1 MKKRI
6 KISQDDWAQDPREAW
21 DNLGTM
27 ICFHGRHNLGDKHDY
42 SHEDF
47 DGWDDLQNYI
57 EKKLG
62 GVVILP
68 LYLYDHSGITM
79 NTTGFS
85 CSWDSGQ
92 VGFIYVSRETLL
104 KEYGGKKVTTKL
116 KERVTQYLIG
126 EVEEYDKYLTGD
138 VYKYKIESGIEM
150 VKLSKEDFE
159 KGVTENI
166 DVEVEWEFEDSCSGF
181 YGYSIE
187 NGICDHADA
196 PKEVIEKALDNID
209 EWVEYEIIKIEL

>member
-1 MKKRI
+1 MKKRF
-6 KISQDDWAQDPREAW
+6 KISQDDWAQDPRAEW

-27 ICFHGRHNLGDKHDY
+27 ICFHRGYNLGDKHDY
-42 SHEDF
+42 SHDDF
-47 DGWDDLQNYI
+47 DGWDDIQNYI

-85 CSWDSGQ
+85 CPWDSGQ

-126 EVEEYDKYLTGD
+126 EVETYDQYLTGD
-138 VYKYKIESGIEM
+138 VYRYDIEVAEEQVIIPKDDFDKGIYKPTQTT
-150 VKLSKEDFE
+150 LA
-159 KGVTENI
+159 
-166 DVEVEWEFEDSCSGF
+166 WEFEDSCSGF
-181 YGYSIE
+181 YGSDIG
-187 NGICDHADA
+187 NGIGDYADV
-196 PKEVIEKALDNID
+196 PKEVLEEALDNIG
-209 EWVEYEIIKIEL
+209 EWIEFEITKIEL

>member
-1 MKKRI
+1 MKKRF
-6 KISQDDWAQDPREAW
+6 KISQDDWAQDPRAEW

-27 ICFHGRHNLGDKHDY
+27 ICFHGRYTLGDKHDY
-42 SHEDF
+42 NSSDF
-47 DGWDDLQNYI
+47 DGWDELQNYI

-116 KERVTQYLIG
+116 KEKVTQYLIG
-126 EVEEYDKYLTGD
+126 EVETYDQYLTGD
-138 VYKYKIESGIEM
+138 VYRFELQNGVEM

-159 KGVTENI
+159 KGDTKNI
-166 DVEVEWEFEDSCSGF
+166 DVEVEWEFEDSCSSF
-181 YGYSIE
+181 YGSGID
-187 NGICDHADA
+187 NGIGDNADV
-196 PKEVIEKALDNID
+196 PKEVLEEAFDNID
-209 EWVEYEIIKIEL
+209 EWIEYEITKI

>member
-1 MKKRI
+1 MKKRF
-6 KISQDDWAQDPREAW
+6 KISQDDWAQDPRAEW

-116 KERVTQYLIG
+116 KEKVTQWLIG
-126 EVEEYDKYLTGD
+126 EVETYDQYLTGD
-138 VYKYKIESGIEM
+138 VYRFELQNGIEM

-159 KGVTENI
+159 KGNTENI
-166 DVEVEWEFEDSCSGF
+166 DVELEWEFEDSCSGF
-181 YGYSIE
+181 YGSGID
-187 NGICDHADA
+187 NGIGDHADV
-196 PKEVIEKALDNID
+196 PKEVLEEALDNIH
-209 EWVEYEIIKIEL
+209 EWIEYEITKIEL